1 MEQLRLA
8 AFDAEDLAVVSAH
21 VQDAVLKVGDIAF
34 IPKDKRFAGVIN
46 RFVWEKHPEGRSTSR
61 KNWER
66 RRSGFHFDRVLAV
79 RSTGIDRSRPDA
91 VLDLLAIAFEPTDE
105 PAGTITLI
113 FAGGGAIALD
123 VECIEAAVRDLGPAW
138 ATKCCPEHKL
148 DETA

>member
-1 MEQLRLA
+1 MDQLKLA

-34 IPKDKRFAGVIN
+34 IPKEKRFAGVIN
-46 RFVWEKHPEGRSTSR
+46 RFVWEKQPEAGAHKKS
-61 KNWER
+61 WER

-79 RSTGIDRSRPDA
+79 RSVGIDRSRPDA
-91 VLDLLAIAFEPTDE
+91 VLDLLAIAFEPREE

-138 ATKCCPEHKL
+138 STQCCPEHSL
-148 DETA
+148 DEQFA

>member
-1 MEQLRLA
+1 MDQLKLA

-21 VQDAVLKVGDIAF
+21 VQDAVLKVGDVAF
-34 IPKDKRFAGVIN
+34 IPKEKRFAGVIN
-46 RFVWEKHPEGRSTSR
+46 RFVWEKQPEAGAR
-61 KNWER
+61 KKSWER

-79 RSTGIDRSRPDA
+79 RSVGIDRSRPDA
-91 VLDLLAIAFEPTDE
+91 VLDLLAIAFEPGEE

-138 ATKCCPEHKL
+138 ATQCCPEHSL
-148 DETA
+148 DEQSA

>member
-1 MEQLRLA
+1 MDPLKLA

-34 IPKDKRFAGVIN
+34 MPKEKRFAGVIN
-46 RFVWEKHPEGRSTSR
+46 RFVWEKQPEGSASQ

-66 RRSGFHFDRVLAV
+66 RRSGFHFDRVLSV

-91 VLDLLAIAFEPTDE
+91 VLDLLAIAFEPNEE

-113 FAGGGAIALD
+113 FAGGGAIALE

-138 ATKCCPEHKL
+138 ATQCCPEHKL